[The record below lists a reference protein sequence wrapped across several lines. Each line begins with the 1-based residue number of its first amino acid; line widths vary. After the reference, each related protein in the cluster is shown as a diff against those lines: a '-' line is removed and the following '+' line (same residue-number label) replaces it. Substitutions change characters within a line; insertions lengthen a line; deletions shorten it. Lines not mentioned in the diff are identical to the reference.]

1 MEIGHMVHVS
11 RHRNWTHGTGI
22 RTWKQDT
29 WDRYQDMDTQAE
41 PIAQVSGHGNRTH
54 GTGIR
59 MEIGH
64 MVQVQYQDMKTGNM
78 ATTSGHGNR
87 TYICLAQVS
96 GHENR
101 TGGTGLNI

>member
-1 MEIGHMVHVS
+1 MVHVS

-29 WDRYQDMDTQAE
+29 WESYQDMDTQAE

-64 MVQVQYQDMKTGNM
+64 MVQVSRHENWK
-78 ATTSGHGNR
+78 HGNYIR
-87 TYICLAQVS
+87 TWKQNIHMS
-96 GHENR
+96 
-101 TGGTGLNI
+101 GTGIRT